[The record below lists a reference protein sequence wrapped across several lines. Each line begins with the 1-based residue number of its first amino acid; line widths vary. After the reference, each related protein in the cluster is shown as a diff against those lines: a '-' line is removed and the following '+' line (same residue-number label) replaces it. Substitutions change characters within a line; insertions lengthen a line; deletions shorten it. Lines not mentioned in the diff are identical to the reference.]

1 MRTGI
6 LIYDAV
12 LIALVVA
19 VVWGRR
25 NRAKYALLAWL
36 GEDLVVGVAGI
47 VGREVALRPEAN
59 LAAIPRYD
67 CH

>member
-12 LIALVVA
+12 LLALVVA

-25 NRAKYALLAWL
+25 NRAKYALWPGWVKISLWAL
-36 GEDLVVGVAGI
+36 LVLSVAKLLYDLRRI
-47 VGREVALRPEAN
+47 
-59 LAAIPRYD
+59 
-67 CH
+67 